1 MGWRCRNAS
10 GAGGVAQRAQQVP
23 DSSASLP
30 AIFYTAAIL
39 GPAAGYLVGG
49 ALLNIYTEIGQ
60 R

>member
-1 MGWRCRNAS
+1 MVEVPLG
-10 GAGGVAQRAQQVP
+10 RATEWPVTAAH
-23 DSSASLP
+23 SFCFL

-49 ALLNIYTEIGQ
+49 AMLNIYTEVGQ